1 MINSISSVNFQGL
14 HPYGTH
20 DNTFTRNQGRGH
32 YRDMVQ
38 RADELRQSKVRE
50 YSCGLISKGEFDR
63 FMSASTDSIIRY
75 MESPCCY
82 I

>member
-1 MINSISSVNFQGL
+1 MINSVSSVNFQGL

-20 DNTFTRNQGRGH
+20 DNTFLRNQGRGH

-38 RADELRQSKVRE
+38 RADEFRQRKMRE
-50 YSCGLISKGEFDR
+50 YSAGLISQGELERFISAPTDR
-63 FMSASTDSIIRY
+63 IIRY
-75 MESPCCY
+75 LESPCCY